1 MKSDDSISFSRC
13 RAFASN
19 PKVNTNLWR
28 ALNTGKNISAFRKED
43 HNASYAAITW
53 QTIEMKVQNKTTV

>member
-1 MKSDDSISFSRC
+1 MIPLVLAVAGPSLQT
-13 RAFASN
+13 

-53 QTIEMKVQNKTTV
+53 QTIEMKVQNKITV